1 MSSPEILSPVSISR
15 VGNANSPDSNASLVE
30 LSTSSPR
37 NSVKLK
43 STQVQSM
50 LRTNPYKYTIIE
62 NTGKRKS
69 DCWSSFGFPAI
80 IKKNSDPQ
88 RIDGFV
94 SCKKCFTTYSFMSN
108 STRML
113 NQHNCESS
121 KERNII
127 LEANGTSP
135 TQGRLTSFFRTKQAS
150 LKESE
155 IMKIKD
161 LQVEWICRN
170 IRPFSIVEDNGLRR
184 LIQECDRYGNINVDQ
199 VLRGAD
205 VTAAH
210 SSKLAEDHRAR
221 ISEELLEP
229 LENDAVTFCPDMW
242 SDPVHQ
248 VSYLGITATFVN
260 DQFEF
265 RSYDLCCSPFE
276 EEDKTAESILANGL
290 NKNIQSEGGISL
302 CQSTKVRWLSI
313 MQLLESI
320 DRSFKE
326 TKKILQEKK
335 KSCLIDRWIIKRL
348 IHLLRPFKHIMK
360 MIQKGNE
367 PSLYLVLICVMTLR
381 KALSSFE
388 NLIKFN
394 KEHDLVSIKSD
405 NENCDDEYDFESE
418 ESDGIRFFRL
428 RLLELLESM
437 FVLEPIH
444 FAAAFLHP
452 RYRYLRK
459 CSNTQINACKSYV
472 RRHFKEIS
480 ERENLK
486 RVALA
491 RQSEQIS
498 EQNDSAEPPLKKKK
512 RFGEEY
518 ESGDLSDEYG
528 ETEDEVDKYLSM
540 RIDPELIV
548 DNPL

>member
-276 EEDKTAESILANGL
+276 EEDKTAESILA
-290 NKNIQSEGGISL
+290 
-302 CQSTKVRWLSI
+302 
-313 MQLLESI
+313 
-320 DRSFKE
+320 
-326 TKKILQEKK
+326 
-335 KSCLIDRWIIKRL
+335 
-348 IHLLRPFKHIMK
+348 
-360 MIQKGNE
+360 
-367 PSLYLVLICVMTLR
+367 
-381 KALSSFE
+381 
-388 NLIKFN
+388 FN

-548 DNPL
+548 DNPLVFWKFHQKNLPLLSKLARMIHCIPATTATVEREFSGGGLVMSERRSSINPQNLNNILFLRSATR